1 MSSEKA
7 NEILLACWNDD
18 LVTTLLKPIN
28 FRQLFQVR
36 MLPSNLPLQYAE
48 GGTALEGSS
57 KL

>member
-28 FRQLFQVR
+28 FRQLFQVH

-48 GGTALEGSS
+48 GDTALEGSS